1 MRSHLMTEC
10 LNANMICSVCDTKE
24 KRSKIGSHSCVELLK
39 TKLKEKEAEL
49 TKEKA
54 EKEALTKR
62 VKELEIENSSLRQA
76 GNSNSRLKC
85 KHGH

>member
-1 MRSHLMTEC
+1 MQCMRHQR
-10 LNANMICSVCDTKE
+10 
-24 KRSKIGSHSCVELLK
+24 KRSKIGSHSCVEFLK
-39 TKLKEKEAEL
+39 TKLKERETEL
-49 TKEKA
+49 AREKA